1 MKRMADKRRL
11 SLYVHV
17 PFCRSKC
24 PYCAFYSFAPRSG
37 QMERWLACVAAE
49 LGTIR
54 RGVSEGER
62 FSTVYVGGGTPSYLP
77 SSLWR
82 GLLGALGTMP
92 REPACE
98 FTVEANPESV
108 DEEKLA
114 LWKDF
119 GVTRVSVGVQS
130 LDDRELK
137 MLARPH
143 DSAQALRILELCMKK
158 GFRVSADLIFG
169 LPRQTLRRWHENM
182 SKLVAEGVTHL
193 SVYQLMIEDGSFWG
207 RRRPSALPDGYP
219 MYRWAQYYLPRQ
231 GLKQYEIASFAVP
244 GFESRHNQAYW
255 KRSDVYAAGPAAWG
269 FLGGVRFANCRSLE
283 LWSERIEDGQS
294 PVEFREELSGAEEA
308 SEAAVLALRTSEGIH
323 FEEFAAR
330 YGKRWLD
337 AITERLHSLPEP
349 DFLWGEGRVALS
361 PRGMRVGNSIWAE
374 LMDLER

>member
-1 MKRMADKRRL
+1 MADKRRL

-37 QMERWLACVAAE
+37 QMERWLACVVAE
-49 LGTIR
+49 LETIW

-82 GLLGALGTMP
+82 ELLGALGAMP
-92 REPACE
+92 RDPACE

-143 DSAQALRILELCMKK
+143 DSAQALRILGLCMKK
-158 GFRVSADLIFG
+158 GFCVSADLIFG
-169 LPRQTLRRWHENM
+169 LPRQTLRHWHESM
-182 SKLVAEGVTHL
+182 SKLVAAGVTHL

-207 RRRPSALPDGYP
+207 RRRPAALPDGYP
-219 MYRWAQYYLPRQ
+219 MYRWAQYYLPRK

-255 KRSDVYAAGPAAWG
+255 KRRDVCAAGPAAWG
-269 FLGGVRFANCRSLE
+269 FLDGVRFANCRSLE
-283 LWSERIEDGQS
+283 RWAERIEDGQS

-308 SEAAVLALRTSEGIH
+308 SEAAVLALRTSEGIR

-337 AITERLHSLPEP
+337 AITKRLRSLPEQ
-349 DFLWGEGRVALS
+349 DFVWRGNGVALS

>member
-1 MKRMADKRRL
+1 MKRMADKRSL

-37 QMERWLACVAAE
+37 QMERWLACVVAE

-54 RGVSEGER
+54 RGLSGGE
-62 FSTVYVGGGTPSYLP
+62 FSTVYIGGGTPSYLP
-77 SSLWR
+77 LILWR
-82 GLLGALGTMP
+82 ELLGALAKIP

-137 MLARPH
+137 MLNRPH
-143 DSAQALRILELCMKK
+143 DSAQALRILERCMKK
-158 GFRVSADLIFG
+158 GFHVSADLIFG
-169 LPRQTLRRWHENM
+169 LPRQTLRRWHESM

-207 RRRPSALPDGYP
+207 RRRPPGLPDGYP

-255 KRSDVYAAGPAAWG
+255 KRTDVCAVGPAAWG

-283 LWSERIEDGQS
+283 RWAERIENGQS
-294 PVEFREELSGAEEA
+294 PVEFREKLSGAREA
-308 SEAAVLALRTSEGIH
+308 SEAAALALRTSEGIR

-330 YGKRWLD
+330 YGERWLD
-337 AITERLHSLPEP
+337 VITKRLRSLPEP
-349 DFLWGEGRVALS
+349 DFLWDEGRVALS

>member
-1 MKRMADKRRL
+1 MADKRSL

-37 QMERWLACVAAE
+37 QMERWLACVVAE

-54 RGVSEGER
+54 RGLSGGE
-62 FSTVYVGGGTPSYLP
+62 FSTVYIGGGTPSYLP
-77 SSLWR
+77 LILWR
-82 GLLGALGTMP
+82 ELLGALAKIP

-137 MLARPH
+137 MLNRPH
-143 DSAQALRILELCMKK
+143 DSAQALRIQERCMKK
-158 GFRVSADLIFG
+158 GFHVSADLIFG
-169 LPRQTLRRWHENM
+169 LPRQTLRRWHESM

-207 RRRPSALPDGYP
+207 RRRPPGLPDGYP

-255 KRSDVYAAGPAAWG
+255 KRTDVCAVGPAAWG

-283 LWSERIEDGQS
+283 RWAERIENGQS
-294 PVEFREELSGAEEA
+294 PVEFREKLSGAREA
-308 SEAAVLALRTSEGIH
+308 SEAAALALRTSEGIR

-330 YGKRWLD
+330 YGERWLD
-337 AITERLHSLPEP
+337 VITKRLRSLPEP
-349 DFLWGEGRVALS
+349 DFLWDEGRVALS

>member
-1 MKRMADKRRL
+1 MADKRRL

-37 QMERWLACVAAE
+37 QMERWLACVVAE

-54 RGVSEGER
+54 RGLSGGE
-62 FSTVYVGGGTPSYLP
+62 FSTVYIGGGTPSYLP
-77 SSLWR
+77 LVLWR
-82 GLLGALGTMP
+82 ELLGALAKIP

-98 FTVEANPESV
+98 FTVEANPESA

-130 LDDRELK
+130 LDDRELR

-143 DSAQALRILELCMKK
+143 DSAQALRILERCMKK

-182 SKLVAEGVTHL
+182 SKLVAAGVTHL
-193 SVYQLMIEDGSFWG
+193 SVYQLTIEDGSFWG
-207 RRRPSALPDGYP
+207 RRRPPGLPDGYP

-231 GLKQYEIASFAVP
+231 GLQQYEIASFAVP

-255 KRSDVYAAGPAAWG
+255 RRSDVCAAGPAAWG
-269 FLGGVRFANCRSLE
+269 FLNGVRFANYRSLE
-283 LWSERIEDGQS
+283 RWAERIENGQS
-294 PVEFREELSGAEEA
+294 PVEFREKLSEAREA
-308 SEAAVLALRTSEGIH
+308 SEAAVLALRTSEGIR

-330 YGKRWLD
+330 YGERWLD
-337 AITERLHSLPEP
+337 AITKRLRSLPEQ
-349 DFLWGEGRVALS
+349 DFVWRGNGVALS